1 MTTGPQKISATTVR
15 EQVYQQL
22 RSLVIQGHFSQD
34 YRFDLNQLSKDLG
47 VSRTPLGAAIQQL
60 KNEGLLVV
68 KPRSGTFLNKLNEV
82 DVREAF
88 ELRKILELG
97 AVHLVL
103 DKITDE
109 DVARIESLN
118 DEIKSLLAREDYQN
132 QVEKIISLDKQIHDG
147 FINASQHKLLIETYG
162 RINTLLLVFRARR
175 KFRIADS
182 QRTIVEHDTIISALR
197 GRDPTQIQAA
207 IKLHLDGALE
217 RLLNTNTIARK
228 GE

>member
-1 MTTGPQKISATTVR
+1 MTGPRKITATTVR

-68 KPRSGTFLNKLNEV
+68 KPRSGTFLNTLDED

-88 ELRKILELG
+88 ELRKILEVG
-97 AVHLVL
+97 AVSL
-103 DKITDE
+103 ITDKFT
-109 DVARIESLN
+109 DADIDRIESLN
-118 DEIKSLLAREDYQN
+118 DEIKALLAKENYQSH
-132 QVEKIISLDKQIHDG
+132 VEKIISLDKQIHDG
-147 FINASQHKLLIETYG
+147 FINVSQHKLLIETYG

-175 KFRIADS
+175 EFKIDDS
-182 QRTIVEHDTIISALR
+182 QKTVAEHDAIVSGLRNRNQKQLRDTIES
-197 GRDPTQIQAA
+197 
-207 IKLHLDGALE
+207 HLDGALE
-217 RLLNTNTIARK
+217 RLLNTNAIGRK